1 MKSSVFKKENIL
13 KKIIMVSTNNTC
25 RSFIAESILR
35 QYLLDADQKNVE
47 VISRGLVVLFP
58 EPVHVKAAD
67 MVIKTCGIESLDF
80 RSAQLTQEEVEESDL
95 ILTMTEEQKDKI
107 LEEYHGYKEIATLNE
122 YARVEGAIIDPY
134 GMEDDDYE
142 RCFEQIARL
151 VKKIWQER
159 LGGNKMIGIG
169 SDKGQWSEY
178 SENSVKEFTGLHE
191 GKYVFSVKLMTDKD
205 QELVITSFAF
215 EVLPP
220 WYRAWW
226 SYLIYAVM
234 LSGLLYYIY
243 YRIADSRKRL
253 LMQKELEL
261 YRQKQEFKKE
271 SELKD
276 KKIDILKEENLQS
289 ELRYKSEELIRTT
302 LNIVRKNE
310 ILLDIKREVLG
321 ISHSISEENLVSLRR
336 KTLRL
341 LGQIDTNIEHD
352 DDLQAFQSTFDSVH
366 HDFFRKLEKAYPE
379 LNNKDKLLC
388 AYIQMNLLS
397 KEIAPLLN
405 ISLRGVEISR
415 YRLRK
420 KLGVEEGENLAEFLQ
435 KFSK

>member
-1 MKSSVFKKENIL
+1 
-13 KKIIMVSTNNTC
+13 MVSTNNTC

-169 SDKGQWSEY
+169 SDHGGYALKQAVIKHLEEKGYAVKDYGCY
-178 SENSVKEFTGLHE
+178 SEESCDYPVYAKAVANAVKDGEVKQGILICGTGIGISITANKIKGIRAALCSDT
-191 GKYVFSVKLMTDKD
+191 FSAHATREHNDC
-205 QELVITSFAF
+205 
-215 EVLPP
+215 
-220 WYRAWW
+220 
-226 SYLIYAVM
+226 
-234 LSGLLYYIY
+234 LLYTSPSP
-243 YRIADSRKRL
+243 RDA
-253 LMQKELEL
+253 
-261 YRQKQEFKKE
+261 
-271 SELKD
+271 
-276 KKIDILKEENLQS
+276 
-289 ELRYKSEELIRTT
+289 
-302 LNIVRKNE
+302 
-310 ILLDIKREVLG
+310 
-321 ISHSISEENLVSLRR
+321 
-336 KTLRL
+336 
-341 LGQIDTNIEHD
+341 
-352 DDLQAFQSTFDSVH
+352 
-366 HDFFRKLEKAYPE
+366 
-379 LNNKDKLLC
+379 
-388 AYIQMNLLS
+388 
-397 KEIAPLLN
+397 
-405 ISLRGVEISR
+405 
-415 YRLRK
+415 
-420 KLGVEEGENLAEFLQ
+420 
-435 KFSK
+435 